1 MNNNLS
7 IIKPNQIIIDR
18 YIRINREQYM
28 FFLQIMPDCD
38 IYDYEIYN
46 QDQILRKGRNI
57 FQIKNNGKQYHYLL
71 ISRGHNYFLKFY
83 FYRILSAKNNEIKLI
98 DEKFLFINVK
108 QWIKENKNSVQSSS
122 SNSIAQIPKMNVSL
136 EIQPIKESQ
145 IHNIQQEIPISYP
158 HENSYNLQYMSIPVQ
173 SNDEHIDIEQDDVQ
187 IEEEYEEDED
197 EEEVDINK
205 V

>member
-71 ISRGHNYFLKFY
+71 ISRGHNYFLKFH
-83 FYRILSAKNNEIKLI
+83 FYRILSAKNNEIQLI

-108 QWIKENKNSVQSSS
+108 QWIKENKHSVESSS
-122 SNSIAQIPKMNVSL
+122 SVAKIPKPNVSL
-136 EIQPIKESQ
+136 EIQSIKPTYDDHPVPI
-145 IHNIQQEIPISYP
+145 
-158 HENSYNLQYMSIPVQ
+158 ENLGSGEGDDGED
-173 SNDEHIDIEQDDVQ
+173 DEE
-187 IEEEYEEDED
+187 EEDEETVGHMIGD
-197 EEEVDINK
+197 TDAQIDPQYLEGMNNFH
-205 V
+205 